1 MKKKNVHISTHPLIL
16 DKVSK
21 IRDKNTNVK
30 DFRHLMGEISMLL
43 GYEALAPVKLKN
55 VTIKTPIANCKSKI
69 LSQDI
74 IFISILRAGLGMVNG
89 LVELYPDAKI
99 AHIGMYRNE
108 NTLKPVKYYF
118 KVPKNLKNNFV
129 LLADPMLATGG
140 SAVEAVNMLKE
151 KGANKIYF
159 LCLIASKKGL
169 AYFTSKHP
177 EVPVFVAAVDEKL
190 NSKGYIVPGLGDAGD
205 RTFGTL

>member
-1 MKKKNVHISTHPLIL
+1 MKNINVHISTHPLIL

-21 IRDKNTNVK
+21 IRDKKTSVR

-43 GYEALAPVKLKN
+43 GYEALASVKLKN
-55 VTIKTPIANCKSKI
+55 VIIKTPIASCKSKV

-74 IFISILRAGLGMVNG
+74 IFISILRAGLGMVSG

-108 NTLKPVKYYF
+108 NTLTPVKYYF
-118 KVPKNLKNNFV
+118 KVPKRIKNNFV

-169 AYFTSKHP
+169 KYFTSMHP
-177 EVPVFVAAVDEKL
+177 DVPVFVAAVDEKL
-190 NSKGYIVPGLGDAGD
+190 NDNGYIVPGLGDAGD

>member
-1 MKKKNVHISTHPLIL
+1 MKKKNVHISKHPLIL

-169 AYFTSKHP
+169 AYFTSMHP
-177 EVPVFVAAVDEKL
+177 DVPVFVAAVDGKL
-190 NSKGYIVPGLGDAGD
+190 NEKGYIVPGLGDAGD